1 MHICHI
7 TSVHPRYDIRIF
19 IKECQT
25 IAQNGYKISL
35 VVADGLGDETN
46 VGVDFYDVGCTKN
59 RIWRMLSITNK
70 IYAKVLRLKPNIVHL
85 HDPELLPVGRKLSQ
99 LGFKV
104 VYDMH
109 EDVPKQVLNKHWIPK
124 IIRPIV
130 SRLVMRE
137 EKACCKQFAGIICA
151 TEIIAKRVSKYN
163 RKTISL
169 HNYPILAEL
178 NTQTSDWDLRDNT
191 LLYIGSISESRGIK
205 PLVASLAIS
214 GLKLKLAGPYSQEQ
228 LPQELAQINGWD
240 NVEYLGVLNR
250 EQIANLLQKVKV
262 GIVTLLPTPSYVE
275 SLPIKLFEYMLS
287 GIPVVASNFPL
298 WKNIIDEYNCGILVD
313 PNNTNDIAN
322 ACKWLIENPKEAYEM
337 GQRGRQ
343 AVIDN
348 FSWEK
353 ESNKLI
359 AFYKS
364 L

>member
-25 IAQNGYKISL
+25 IAKYGYNVSL
-35 VVADGLGDETN
+35 VVADGLGDEMKD
-46 VGVDFYDVGCTKN
+46 GVNFYDVGRVPN
-59 RIWRMLSITNK
+59 RILRILSTTHK
-70 IYAKVLRLKPNIVHL
+70 IYAKVMRLKPNIVHL
-85 HDPELLPVGRKLSQ
+85 HDPELLPVGRKLRQ

-124 IIRPIV
+124 FIRPLV
-130 SRLVMRE
+130 SKLVMRE
-137 EKACCKQFAGIICA
+137 EKKCCMAFSGIVCA
-151 TEIIAKRVSKYN
+151 TEIIAKRVQKYN
-163 RKTISL
+163 RKTIAL

-178 NTQTSDWDLRDNT
+178 SVQTDSWNDRDNS

-205 PLVASLAIS
+205 PLVASLSIS
-214 GLKLKLAGPYSQEQ
+214 HLKLELAGPYSQES
-228 LPQELAQINGWD
+228 LPQELSQVDGW
-240 NVEYLGVLNR
+240 NFVRYHGVLNR
-250 EQIANLLQKVKV
+250 EEIASLLQKVKIGV
-262 GIVTLLPTPSYVE
+262 VTLLPTPSYVE

-298 WKNIIDEYNCGILVD
+298 WEDIVTKYGCGILVD
-313 PNNTNDIAN
+313 PTNINDIAK
-322 ACKWLIENPKEAYEM
+322 ACVWLINNSDEAQEM
-337 GQRGRQ
+337 GERGRE
-343 AVIDN
+343 AVLKH
-348 FSWEK
+348 FSWEQ
-353 ESNKLI
+353 EQHKLL